1 MRSHLMLALVAGL
14 GFSAQAAA
22 DSYTF
27 DLWAADGSRWY
38 EYFSNAYAELG
49 TAWNGS
55 GTKDGFYYI
64 HDQGGAVVPGSPVG
78 GGADVFPYDNDFSDF
93 GVVSW
98 SGTTG
103 VGLETAAI
111 TGLSN
116 LQFKKYIA
124 DNDSLTDALGYTYSI
139 DGFSGT
145 VTLFNGAVTGIE
157 LASDVTFT
165 YDTSAFGMGVMAYSG
180 TFNISNGQFALYVDG
195 SYPTFPGM
203 EDARYV
209 WDVHGTVANLAPV
222 PEPGTYAMLLAG
234 LGMVG
239 FMARRRARFS

>member
-1 MRSHLMLALVAGL
+1 MRFAPLLTLVAGL
-14 GFSAQAAA
+14 GLSAQASA
-22 DSYTF
+22 DTYTF

-49 TAWNGS
+49 TEWNGS

-64 HDQGGAVVPGSPVG
+64 HDEGGAVVPGSPVG
-78 GGADVFPYDNDFSDF
+78 GGTDVFPYDNDFSDF

-116 LQFKKYIA
+116 LQFNKYIA
-124 DNDSLTDALGYTYSI
+124 DNDSLNDALGYTYSI
-139 DGFSGT
+139 DNFSGT

-165 YDTSAFGMGVMAYSG
+165 YDLSGLGFGPLAYTG
-180 TFNISNGQFALYVDG
+180 TFNISDGQFALNVDG
-195 SYPTFPGM
+195 SYPTFPGF

-222 PEPGTYAMLLAG
+222 PEPETYAMMLAG
-234 LGMVG
+234 LGMLG
-239 FMARRRARFS
+239 FMVRRRARS